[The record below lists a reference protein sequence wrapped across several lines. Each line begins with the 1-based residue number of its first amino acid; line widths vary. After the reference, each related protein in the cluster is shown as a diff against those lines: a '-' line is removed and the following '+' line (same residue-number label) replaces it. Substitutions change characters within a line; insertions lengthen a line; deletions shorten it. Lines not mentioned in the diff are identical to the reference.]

1 MRTAADRPRSS
12 WGWPLGLAMAL
23 VASAALNVGFA
34 IVASRD
40 ASFAVEP
47 DYYRKG
53 LEWDRTMAQ
62 EDANRALG
70 WVLALRA
77 EPAADPG
84 RLRLVAIL
92 RDRAGAPVSGALV
105 TLEARHGARAADIVR
120 GTLAEAAGDRY
131 AADLPL
137 RRAGLWEL
145 RLTARRGGEV
155 FTQRIATDL
164 PGTP

>member
-1 MRTAADRPRSS
+1 MTPVTHRRRG
-12 WGWPLGLAMAL
+12 WGWPLGLALAL
-23 VASAALNVGFA
+23 VASAALNISFA

-47 DYYRKG
+47 DYYRKS

-62 EDANRALG
+62 ADANQALG
-70 WVLALRA
+70 WSLAVHA

-84 RLRLVAIL
+84 LLRLVVTL
-92 RDRAGAPVSGALV
+92 RDRAGGRIDADLV
-105 TLEARHGARAADIVR
+105 TVEARHGARAAQVVA
-120 GTLAEAAGDRY
+120 GTLAPATGDRY

-145 RLTARRGGEV
+145 RLTAHRGREV
-155 FTQRIATDL
+155 FTKQIAAEL
-164 PGTP
+164 PGVP

>member
-1 MRTAADRPRSS
+1 MTPAAHRRRRA
-12 WGWPLGLAMAL
+12 WGWPLGLALAL
-23 VASAALNVGFA
+23 VASAALNVSFA

-47 DYYRKG
+47 DYYRKS

-70 WVLALRA
+70 WTLAVHA
-77 EPAADPG
+77 EPAAAPG
-84 RLRLVAIL
+84 LLHLAATL
-92 RDRAGAPVSGALV
+92 RDRAGRRVDGAVV
-105 TLEARHGARAADIVR
+105 TVEARHGARAAQVVS
-120 GTLAEAAGDRY
+120 GTLTHAAGDRY

-145 RLTARRGGEV
+145 RLTARRGHDD
-155 FTQRIATDL
+155 FTQRVAADL
-164 PGTP
+164 PGAP

>member
-1 MRTAADRPRSS
+1 MTPGAHRPRRG
-12 WGWPLGLAMAL
+12 WGWPFGLAVAL

-34 IVASRD
+34 VVASRD

-47 DYYRKG
+47 DYYRKS

-62 EDANRALG
+62 EDTNRALG
-70 WVLALRA
+70 WALAIRA
-77 EPAADPG
+77 EPAADSG
-84 RLRLVAIL
+84 KLRLVAIL
-92 RDRAGAPVSGALV
+92 RDRAGRRVDGALV
-105 TLEARHGARAADIVR
+105 TVEARHGARAAEVVS
-120 GTLAEAAGDRY
+120 GTLADAGNDGY

-145 RLTARRGGEV
+145 RLTARRDGDV
-155 FTQRIATDL
+155 FTQRLAAEL